1 MYVEKLTICGKKR
14 LNGTLSVQGSKN
26 STLPIIAAAVLCEG
40 EIILHN
46 CPHLTDVGAAVNI
59 LSHLGC
65 KIRREG
71 DTLII
76 DSTNIE
82 TSEISEKL
90 MHEMRSSIVFLGALL
105 ARTGKAVLSTP
116 GGCEIGLRP
125 IDLHLR
131 AMRDLG
137 TAISEE
143 GGKLFCT
150 APDGIRGREIT
161 LAFPSVGAT
170 ENVLLAASLGKGR
183 TILNNAAREPEIKN
197 LADFLT
203 LCGAKIYF
211 AGEGKIIID
220 GVKKLHGCEFRV
232 ISDRIVAAT
241 YMAAAA
247 VTGGEIDI
255 LNFPVNDVT
264 PVLPQFEACGCK
276 IVSDENRMHIKAP
289 SRLKSMGTVRTM
301 PYPGFPT
308 DFQAPAMTMASVAEG
323 TAIFIETIFESRY
336 KHVSELKKMGANI
349 TTQGTVAVVQ
359 GVKRL
364 TGAKVYAED
373 LRGGAALVLAG
384 LAAEGKTEVYNLKHI
399 DRGYEKIEEK
409 LSSLGAEIEREV

>member
-1 MYVEKLTICGKKR
+1 MEKLTIYGKKR
-14 LNGTLSVQGSKN
+14 LSGEICVQGSKN
-26 STLPIIAAAVLCEG
+26 STLPIIAAAVLCDG

-46 CPHLTDVGAAVNI
+46 CPHLTDVDAAVNI
-59 LSHLGC
+59 LRHLGC
-65 KIRREG
+65 RIRRED

-76 DSTNIE
+76 DSSNIE

-131 AMRDLG
+131 AMRELG
-137 TAISEE
+137 AKISEE
-143 GGKLFCT
+143 GGKLFCEV
-150 APDGIRGREIT
+150 PHGIRGKEIT

-170 ENVLLAASLGKGR
+170 ENILLAASMGEGR
-183 TILNNAAREPEIKN
+183 TVLNNAAREPEIKN

-203 LCGAKIYF
+203 LCGAKIFF
-211 AGEGKIIID
+211 ADEGKIIID
-220 GVKKLHGCEFRV
+220 GTKKLHGCEFRV

-255 LNFPVNDVT
+255 LNFPVNDVI
-264 PVLPQFEACGCK
+264 PVLPQFEGSGCR
-276 IVSDENRMHIKAP
+276 IVSDENRMYIKAP
-289 SRLKSMGTVRTM
+289 ERLKGMGTVRTM

-308 DFQAPAMTMASVAEG
+308 DFQAPAMAMASVADG
-323 TAIFIETIFESRY
+323 TAIFVETIFESRY
-336 KHVSELKKMGANI
+336 KHVSELKRMGANI
-349 TTQGTVAVVQ
+349 SVEGSVAVVQ

-364 TGAKVYAED
+364 TGANVYAED

-409 LSSLGAEIEREV
+409 LAFLGAEIEREVYF

>member
-1 MYVEKLTICGKKR
+1 MEKLTICGKKK
-14 LNGTLSVQGSKN
+14 LSGEILVQGSKN

-40 EIILHN
+40 EIVLHN
-46 CPHLTDVGAAVNI
+46 CPHLTDVTAAVNI

-71 DTLII
+71 TTLTI
-76 DSTNIE
+76 DASYIK

-131 AMRDLG
+131 AMRELG
-137 TAISEE
+137 AVISEE

-150 APDGIRGREIT
+150 APEGIRGREIT

-170 ENVLLAASLGKGR
+170 ENVLLATVLGEGR
-183 TILNNAAREPEIKN
+183 TVLNNAAREPEIKN
-197 LADFLT
+197 LADFLNS
-203 LCGAKIYF
+203 CGAKIFF
-211 AGEGKIIID
+211 ADQGKIIID
-220 GVKKLHGCEFRV
+220 GTKKLRGCEFNV
-232 ISDRIVAAT
+232 IPDRIVAAT

-247 VTGGEIDI
+247 VTGGEVTI
-255 LNFPVNDVT
+255 LNFPVNDVK
-264 PVLPQFEACGCK
+264 PVLPQFEASGCK
-276 IVSDENRMHIKAP
+276 IVSEENKIHVKAP
-289 SRLKSMGTVRTM
+289 QRLKGMGTVRTM

-308 DFQAPAMTMASVAEG
+308 DFQAPAMTMASVADA
-323 TAIFIETIFESRY
+323 TAIFVETIFESRY
-336 KHVSELKKMGANI
+336 KHVSELKRMGANI
-349 TTQGTVAVVQ
+349 TIHGSVAVVQ
-359 GVKRL
+359 GVEKL
-364 TGAKVYAED
+364 SGANVYAED
-373 LRGGAALVLAG
+373 LRGGAALVLAA

-399 DRGYEKIEEK
+399 DRGYENIEK
-409 LSSLGAEIEREV
+409 NLWSLGAEIKREV